1 MTHRDERLMDFRQW
15 LRSVSKFLHLILW
28 SSWTLCSDDAVI
40 HKHTLVLSLHVL
52 WGLSIDIMIFIL
64 HVQTVY
70 YIPLQ

>member
-1 MTHRDERLMDFRQW
+1 MSHRDERLMDFRQW
-15 LRSVSKFLHLILW
+15 LRSVTKFLHLILW

-40 HKHTLVLSLHVL
+40 HKHTLVLGLHVL